1 MILMR
6 LHQHTIS
13 DDDTTRNLEA
23 ICSSHLST
31 RIGAA
36 KQPVEPVSLREYR
49 KVVAIHAVDG

>member
-1 MILMR
+1 MR